1 MPDVTES
8 WIPKTKLTFNLT
20 YSYTT
25 ALMIVFSS
33 LQIRRGVRVLLDNA
47 TATINPGQK
56 VGLVGKNGC
65 GKSTLLS
72 LLKNEISADAGSF
85 NYPSNWSLAWVNQ
98 ETPALSKPAIDYVID
113 GDREFRQLESDLT
126 RANEADDGNAI
137 ATLHGKLDAIQ
148 AWTMQSRAASL
159 LNGLG
164 FTQDQLQRPV
174 SDFSGGWR
182 MRLNLAQALICRS
195 DLLLLDEPT
204 NHLDLDAVI
213 WLERWLKSYQGT
225 LILISHDR
233 DFLDPVVD
241 KILHIEQ
248 QTIFEYTGNYS
259 SFEIQRATK
268 LSQQQSM
275 FENQQQKVAHL
286 QSFIDRFK
294 AKASKAKQ
302 AQSRIKMLERMELI
316 APAHVDNPFTF
327 SFRAP
332 ESLPNPLLNMEKVS
346 AGYGERTIL
355 DSIKLNLVPG
365 SRIGLLGR
373 NGAGKSTLIKLLAG
387 ELAPLKGD
395 IGLAKGIKLGYF
407 AQHQLEFLRA
417 DESPLQHLVRLAPKV
432 LEQQLRDYLGGFGF
446 QGDKVTENTERFSG
460 GEKARLVLALIVW
473 QRPNLLLLDEP
484 TNHLDLDMRQALTE
498 ALIDF
503 EGALVVVSHDRHL
516 LRSTTDDLYL
526 VHDGKVEAFD
536 GDLEDY
542 QQWLSDQQKQT
553 SAAAE
558 PKQESGNSAQARKD
572 QKRREAELRTQTQP
586 LRKQIEKL
594 EKQMEKLNAQLAE
607 AEAKLADAT
616 LYEQSRKTELTAA
629 LQQQA
634 EAKSALEECEMA
646 WLDAQEQL
654 EAMLT
659 A

>member
-1 MPDVTES
+1 
-8 WIPKTKLTFNLT
+8 
-20 YSYTT
+20 
-25 ALMIVFSS
+25 MIVFSS
-33 LQIRRGVRVLLDNA
+33 LQIRRGVRVLIDNA
-47 TATINPGQK
+47 TATVNPGQK

-72 LLKNEISADAGSF
+72 LLKGEISADGGSATF
-85 NYPSNWSLAWVNQ
+85 PQNWSLAWVNQ
-98 ETPALSKPAIDYVID
+98 ETPALDKPALDYAID
-113 GDREFRQLESDLT
+113 GDREFRQLEAALQT
-126 RANEADDGNAI
+126 ANEENDGNAI

-148 AWTMQSRAASL
+148 AWTIQARASSL

-164 FTQDQLQRPV
+164 FSQSQLQQPV
-174 SDFSGGWR
+174 SAFSGGWR

-213 WLERWLKSYQGT
+213 WLEKWLKNYAGT
-225 LILISHDR
+225 LVLISHDR
-233 DFLDPVVD
+233 DFLDPVVT

-248 QTIFEYTGNYS
+248 QSLNEYTGNYS
-259 SFEIQRATK
+259 SFERQRATR
-268 LSQQQSM
+268 LAQQQSLY
-275 FENQQQKVAHL
+275 EHQQERVAHL
-286 QSFIDRFK
+286 QHYIDRFR
-294 AKASKAKQ
+294 AKATKAKQ

-316 APAHVDNPFTF
+316 APAHVDNPFRF

-332 ESLPNPLLNMEKVS
+332 ESLPNPLMKMEKVS
-346 AGYGERTIL
+346 AGYNDKLIL
-355 DSIKLNLVPG
+355 ESIKLNLVPG
-365 SRIGLLGR
+365 SRIGLLGH

-387 ELAPLKGD
+387 TLAPLKGE
-395 IGLAKGIKLGYF
+395 IGLAKGVKLGYF

-417 DESPLQHLVRLAPKV
+417 DESPLQHLVRLAERET
-432 LEQQLRDYLGGFGF
+432 EQQLRDYLGGFGF
-446 QGDKVTENTERFSG
+446 QGDKVTEITERFSG

-516 LRSTTDDLYL
+516 IRSTTDDLYL
-526 VHDGKVEAFD
+526 VHDQKVEPFD

-542 QQWLSDQQKQT
+542 QQWLVGLQRQEN
-553 SAAAE
+553 AADE
-558 PKQESGNSAQARKD
+558 TPKENTANSAQGRKD

-586 LRKQIEKL
+586 LRKQITKL
-594 EKQMEKLNAQLAE
+594 EQQMEKLGETLAALE
-607 AEAKLADAT
+607 ARLADSAI
-616 LYEQSRKTELTAA
+616 YDISRKAELTDC
-629 LQQQA
+629 LQQQT
-634 EAKSALEECEMA
+634 KVKIALEETEMS

-654 EAMLT
+654 EQMMQSE
-659 A
+659 

>member
-1 MPDVTES
+1 
-8 WIPKTKLTFNLT
+8 
-20 YSYTT
+20 
-25 ALMIVFSS
+25 MIVFSS
-33 LQIRRGVRVLLDNA
+33 LQIRRGTRVLLDNA

-72 LLKNEISADAGSF
+72 LLKNEISADGGSVTF
-85 NYPSNWSLAWVNQ
+85 PGTWQLAWVNQ
-98 ETPALSKPAIDYVID
+98 ETPALAVPALDYVID
-113 GDREFRQLESDLT
+113 GDREYRQLEKELHQ
-126 RANEADDGNAI
+126 ANERNDGHAI
-137 ATLHGKLDAIQ
+137 ATIHGKLDAIG
-148 AWTMQSRAASL
+148 AWTIRSRAASL
-159 LNGLG
+159 LHGLG
-164 FTQDQLQRPV
+164 FSNSQLEQPV

-213 WLERWLKSYQGT
+213 WLEKWLKNYPGT

-233 DFLDPVVD
+233 DFLDPIVG

-248 QTIFEYTGNYS
+248 ENLFEYTGNYS
-259 SFEIQRATK
+259 DFELQRATR
-268 LSQQQSM
+268 LAQQQSLY
-275 FENQQQKVAHL
+275 ESQQQKVAHL

-294 AKASKAKQ
+294 AKATKAKQ
-302 AQSRIKMLERMELI
+302 AQSRVKMLERMELI
-316 APAHVDNPFTF
+316 APAHVDNPFHF
-327 SFRAP
+327 SFRPP
-332 ESLPNPLLNMEKVS
+332 ESLPNPLLRMEKVS
-346 AGYGERTIL
+346 AGYGDHIVL

-387 ELAPLKGD
+387 ELEPMHGD

-407 AQHQLEFLRA
+407 AQHQLEYLRP
-417 DESPLQHLVRLAPKV
+417 DESPLQHLVRLAPRV

-446 QGDKVTENTERFSG
+446 QGDKVSEAIARFSG

-503 EGALVVVSHDRHL
+503 DGALVVVSHDRHL

-526 VHDGKVEAFD
+526 VHDGKVEPFD
-536 GDLEDY
+536 GDLDDY
-542 QQWLSDQQKQT
+542 QQWLSENQR
-553 SAAAE
+553 
-558 PKQESGNSAQARKD
+558 QEVSDTETAKDNGNSAQARKD

-586 LRKQIEKL
+586 LRKKIMQL
-594 EKQMEKLNAQLAE
+594 EKQMEKLNLRLAQAE
-607 AEAKLADAT
+607 TRLSDSAIYDP
-616 LYEQSRKTELTAA
+616 SRKAEMTEC
-629 LQQQA
+629 LQLQA
-634 EAKSALEECEMA
+634 QTKSELETCEME

-654 EAMLT
+654 EQMLQ
-659 A
+659 

>member
-1 MPDVTES
+1 
-8 WIPKTKLTFNLT
+8 
-20 YSYTT
+20 
-25 ALMIVFSS
+25 MILFSS

-47 TATINPGQK
+47 SATINPGQK

-85 NYPSNWSLAWVNQ
+85 TYPGSWSLAWVNQ
-98 ETPALSKPAIDYVID
+98 ETPALNMPAIEYVID
-113 GDREFRQLESDLT
+113 GDREYRQLQADLAK
-126 RANEADDGNAI
+126 ANENDDGHAI
-137 ATLHGKLDAIQ
+137 ATLHGKLDAVQ
-148 AWTMQSRAASL
+148 AWTIQSRAASL

-164 FTQDQLQRPV
+164 FSQEQLQRPV

-248 QTIFEYTGNYS
+248 QSIFEYTGNYS

-268 LSQQQSM
+268 LAQQQSM

-327 SFRAP
+327 SFREP
-332 ESLPNPLLNMEKVS
+332 ESLPNPLLKMEKVS
-346 AGYGERTIL
+346 AGYADRVIL

-446 QGDKVTENTERFSG
+446 QGDKVTEQTERFSG

-503 EGALVVVSHDRHL
+503 EGALVVVSQDRHL

-542 QQWLSDQQKQT
+542 QQWLSDLQKQT

-594 EKQMEKLNAQLAE
+594 EKQMEKFNATLAD
-607 AEAKLADAT
+607 AETKLADTA
-616 LYEQSRKTELTAA
+616 LYDQSRKADLTAA

-654 EAMLT
+654 EAML
-659 A
+659 AS